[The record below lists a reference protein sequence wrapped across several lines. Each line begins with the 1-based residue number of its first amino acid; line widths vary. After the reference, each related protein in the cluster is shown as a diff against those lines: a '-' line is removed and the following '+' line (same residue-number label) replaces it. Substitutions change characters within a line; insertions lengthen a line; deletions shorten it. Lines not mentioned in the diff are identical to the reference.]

1 MLPERERTH
10 YFTPGGLSPH
20 GQDGGQLSGV
30 TLSLPWNEE
39 EDIHWKRVTE
49 AIKKET
55 DLRGKGQK
63 RVVTSSVV
71 LEAYN
76 LSTLGS
82 SNQRISG

>member
-1 MLPERERTH
+1 M
-10 YFTPGGLSPH
+10 
-20 GQDGGQLSGV
+20 
-30 TLSLPWNEE
+30 PWNEE